1 MAVKCFCFTERVLA
15 VNKNFHISVLMD
27 FYGQLLTG
35 KQYEALDLYYN
46 GDLSLSEIAENLGIS
61 RQGVRDFIK
70 RGEAQL
76 IEFENVLNLAKRFD
90 DARGKLLGIIEI
102 AGDITESEKTKNDI
116 INLAN
121 SILNDF

>member
-61 RQGVRDFIK
+61 RQGARDFIK

-76 IEFENVLNLAKRFD
+76 TEFENVLHLAARFD
-90 DARGKLLGIIEI
+90 DARDKLLKIKTLAGEI
-102 AGDITESEKTKNDI
+102 SESVKIKNDI
-116 INLAN
+116 IDLAN
-121 SILNDF
+121 SILN